1 MKSLIT
7 SFLIVLLAGTSAFCQ
22 STQSGLK
29 FTQGQGLEVTMNL
42 KTTIAQEAMGQSVD
56 FNIDGLATHLFK
68 VTNTTPDNTT
78 LHHTMKRISYTF
90 DGMGQKQPFDSDKPK
105 DMEGQFGKPIRE
117 LLDKTYD
124 MVIDST
130 GKVMM
135 VLPEK
140 IETPASDPRIMLIM
154 NMLKDLVGT
163 VLPPQKA
170 GFIFL
175 RRLYG
180 SHQVL
185 QHIHDQHNSR
195 V

>member
-56 FNIDGLATHLFK
+56 FTIDGLATHLFK

-90 DGMGQKQPFDSDKPK
+90 DGMGQKQPFDSDKQK
-105 DMEGQFGKPIRE
+105 DMEGQFNLTIFLNNLAKEEERLVSLTPGVSIS
-117 LLDKTYD
+117 D
-124 MVIDST
+124 VNT
-130 GKVMM
+130 GKVNI
-135 VLPEK
+135 LNDI
-140 IETPASDPRIMLIM
+140 IEALEPAP
-154 NMLKDLVGT
+154 VVEAPVEAPAEEVQG
-163 VLPPQKA
+163 
-170 GFIFL
+170 
-175 RRLYG
+175 
-180 SHQVL
+180 
-185 QHIHDQHNSR
+185 
-195 V
+195 